1 MTVKRA
7 GDEGT
12 KKKAHGEEPAPA
24 PAPSKR
30 ERVLHEAERLFALDG
45 FHGVSMRDI
54 AQAADVKL
62 ALIVYH
68 FETKEKLYRAVF
80 EHRKHL
86 FDERLQLLRLVT
98 DHAAPDALERIV
110 HAFVEPILRSHMSD
124 TGKSYAQLVVRE
136 ASDPRE
142 ETRGIIG
149 AYFDPFAKEF
159 ITALQKA
166 LPDESLDY
174 IRWAYLFAVGAL
186 VMSVFDSRMT
196 RISDGATRP
205 SDLQHKTSYLCNFI
219 AGGMRGGRDTSSGA
233 DSRAGG
239 RPAGR

>member
-1 MTVKRA
+1 MTAKQAGHPVTNGQA
-7 GDEGT
+7 GD
-12 KKKAHGEEPAPA
+12 AA
-24 PAPSKR
+24 APSKR
-30 ERVLHEAERLFALDG
+30 ERILHEAERLFALEG
-45 FHGVSMRDI
+45 FHGVSMRNI

-86 FDERLQLLRLVT
+86 FDERLQLLRQVR
-98 DHAAPDALERIV
+98 DYSAPDALERIV
-110 HAFVEPILRSHMSD
+110 HAFVEPVVRSHMSD
-124 TGKSYAQLVVRE
+124 TGRSYAQLVVRE

-149 AYFDPFAKEF
+149 DYFDPFAKEF
-159 ITALQKA
+159 VRALQEA
-166 LPDESLDY
+166 LPGKSVEY

-205 SDLQHKTSYLCNFI
+205 SDLERKTRYLCDFI
-219 AGGMRGGRDTSSGA
+219 VGGMRGGA
-233 DSRAGG
+233 A
-239 RPAGR
+239 AF

>member
-1 MTVKRA
+1 MAAKQA
-7 GDEGT
+7 GDTGT
-12 KKKAHGEEPAPA
+12 KKKARMEDDA

-98 DHAAPDALERIV
+98 DYAAPDALERIV
-110 HAFVEPILRSHMSD
+110 HAFVEPILRSHMLD
-124 TGKSYAQLVVRE
+124 TGRSYAQLVVRE

-142 ETRGIIG
+142 DTRGIIG
-149 AYFDPFAKEF
+149 DYFDPFAKEF
-159 ITALQKA
+159 IAALQKA
-166 LPDESLDY
+166 LPAKSLDY

-205 SDLQHKTSYLCNFI
+205 SDLQRKTRYLCDFI
-219 AGGMRGGRDTSSGA
+219 AGGMRGGQA
-233 DSRAGG
+233 A
-239 RPAGR
+239 A

>member
-1 MTVKRA
+1 MTGKQA
-7 GDEGT
+7 GSPVT
-12 KKKAHGEEPAPA
+12 KGKARDAGA
-24 PAPSKR
+24 APSKR
-30 ERVLHEAERLFALDG
+30 ERVLLEAERLFALDG

-68 FETKEKLYRAVF
+68 FESKEKLYRAVF

-86 FDERLQLLRLVT
+86 FDERLQLLRQVT
-98 DHAAPDALERIV
+98 DYQAPDALERIV
-110 HAFVEPILRSHMSD
+110 HAFVEPILRSQMSD
-124 TGKSYAQLVVRE
+124 TGRSYAQLVVRE

-149 AYFDPFAKEF
+149 DYFDPFAKEF
-159 ITALQKA
+159 IRALQQA
-166 LPDESLDY
+166 LPDKAPEY

-186 VMSVFDSRMT
+186 VMSVFDSRMI

-205 SDLQHKTSYLCNFI
+205 YDLESKSRYLCDFI
-219 AGGMRGGRDTSSGA
+219 AGGMRGVPSTR
-233 DSRAGG
+233 
-239 RPAGR
+239 